1 MCCQRTKHYHGGS
14 ALLLHVCQSGCSS
27 PPAAESLPEHPSP
40 RTRACACVC
49 VRPEPAASLC
59 LLSSHCVI
67 VHMDTAFAAVHRVLL
82 CVGVFSARSTLL
94 HQKLWKRLISS
105 SSHESEHFLFTSRFT
120 QSSLS
125 FCSDFGLYQPMRI
138 LADAVRSHRLVHWPA
153 ARVNSS
159 EGSCSLCFCGKR
171 VKNVYSHAV
180 AAMFNCATAF
190 TSHVSHNVLG
200 DSVSLFLFVSDLLV
214 HQSLRFT
221 GSGYDSQA
229 SPAKV
234 CLFWV
239 EIWDG
244 DLCGTH
250 RIVKTK
256 LRTGPQKK
264 KTRRQRSEQQ
274 RPEELVSSLTAASNH
289 TAENFYIN

>member
-1 MCCQRTKHYHGGS
+1 MCCQRTKHYRGGS

-125 FCSDFGLYQPMRI
+125 FCSDFGLYQPMRT
-138 LADAVRSHRLVHWPA
+138 LADAVRSHRLVHRPA

-180 AAMFNCATAF
+180 AAMFNGLCHRLHF
-190 TSHVSHNVLG
+190 SRVPQCSGWFSEFVFVCLRPSRS
-200 DSVSLFLFVSDLLV
+200 SVSEVYWFR
-214 HQSLRFT
+214 LRF
-221 GSGYDSQA
+221 SGKSCK
-229 SPAKV
+229 SV
-234 CLFWV
+234 FILG
-239 EIWDG
+239 G
-244 DLCGTH
+244 DLRRWFMWDTQN
-250 RIVKTK
+250 RENKTQNWTTEEEDAQTEV
-256 LRTGPQKK
+256 RTTKAWGA
-264 KTRRQRSEQQ
+264 REF
-274 RPEELVSSLTAASNH
+274 VNCC
-289 TAENFYIN
+289 F